1 MLLYVRHIIIHWL
14 TLCLFVAVFHF
25 KRCRS
30 DFNMF
35 PPKVISWIRVIV
47 NVEKKLSLIVIVTG
61 WESPLSV
68 SFSSNKCSTRNSACL
83 TSLVSFIKYYISF
96 KIGILTKFYMQYR
109 NIDLLYLSGDVQSS
123 KVKIC
128 TFLGTRS
135 LPRPLKALSLPSIAI
150 QSSKDISVGRNIS
163 KGCIYSSCARF
174 LLHIGAKYFI

>member
-1 MLLYVRHIIIHWL
+1 MNTYYIKNLMPLYVRHIIIHWL

-83 TSLVSFIKYYISF
+83 IPLLKMLKYQISF
-96 KIGILTKFYMQYR
+96 KNVILTK
-109 NIDLLYLSGDVQSS
+109 ILILYTSISEHKFTVPIG
-123 KVKIC
+123 
-128 TFLGTRS
+128 R
-135 LPRPLKALSLPSIAI
+135 RPIL
-150 QSSKDISVGRNIS
+150 
-163 KGCIYSSCARF
+163 
-174 LLHIGAKYFI
+174 